1 MSGTV
6 IKEFQSLHK
15 PDLRLI
21 NVYGPTEISL
31 ACSVGEVPY
40 NTVRPTADNNPTWL
54 YTVPNYSV
62 YIVGDD
68 LKPVPIGVPGE
79 VVVGGAGVAQGYLDS
94 DKTSGRFLSDSYTSP
109 FFQSKGWSRIYRT
122 GDRGRLAE
130 DGSLVLLGRIDG
142 DNQVKL
148 GGIRINVEEI
158 ETALLRAST
167 GTISQVVVSPRST
180 TQHNEV
186 QTYLVAFVV
195 LADTDNP
202 ENATQLLDRLTMDL
216 PLPQYMRPAAMIPI
230 SSLPQSASGKVDRLA
245 VRQLAIPKFESQT
258 RGETLAP
265 FEETL
270 RQLWQEAVP
279 QDIISLYSIQST
291 SDFFHVGGSSLS
303 LVTLQALVKDRL
315 GVSIAL
321 HQLFE
326 ASTLQGMADRIQ
338 NVSVAGH
345 GVAVD
350 WEGEIE
356 GLVASSATPL
366 TIDTQTAPCGAGAVV
381 LTGATGFIGKEIVRQ
396 LVDDDRVQ
404 AIYCLAVRK
413 PLAQLPSIFTNQKVH
428 LYHGDLG
435 APQLGLSDPDAA
447 SIFGR
452 ASVII
457 HNGADVSFMKTYQS
471 LKLTNVAST
480 VELVKLA
487 LPRRI
492 PFHFVSSASVTRLAG
507 QESFGERSVA
517 SYHPPAIPEDGYA
530 AVKWV
535 GEAYVE
541 RVNQRFGLPVWIHRP
556 SSVTGSDAPELDLM
570 SNVMR
575 YCQETKKI
583 PDSGSSSGV
592 FDFIAVQS
600 VASQIINAVHLSG
613 ASAADSNGVHYQH
626 ESGEIQVGRE
636 EVQSILET
644 GTGHRFES
652 VSVSEWVDHAE
663 KAGMSN
669 LLGVY
674 LRKASDGQIL
684 LPRLLKGG
692 NDNCPATNE

>member
-1 MSGTV
+1 
-6 IKEFQSLHK
+6 
-15 PDLRLI
+15 
-21 NVYGPTEISL
+21 
-31 ACSVGEVPY
+31 
-40 NTVRPTADNNPTWL
+40 
-54 YTVPNYSV
+54 
-62 YIVGDD
+62 
-68 LKPVPIGVPGE
+68 
-79 VVVGGAGVAQGYLDS
+79 
-94 DKTSGRFLSDSYTSP
+94 
-109 FFQSKGWSRIYRT
+109 
-122 GDRGRLAE
+122 
-130 DGSLVLLGRIDG
+130 LVLLGRIDG

-245 VRQLAIPKFESQT
+245 VRQLAIPKFEARQT
-258 RGETLAP
+258 REETLAP

-326 ASTLQGMADRIQ
+326 ASTLQCMADRIQ
-338 NVSVAGH
+338 NISVAGH

-350 WEGEIE
+350 WEEEIE
-356 GLVASSATPL
+356 GLVASSATQL

-381 LTGATGFIGKEIVRQ
+381 LTGATGFVGKEIVRQ

-413 PLAQLPSIFTNQKVH
+413 PLAQLPFIFTNQKVH
-428 LYHGDLG
+428 LYRGDLG
-435 APQLGLSDPDAA
+435 SPQLGLSDSDAA

-583 PDSGSSSGV
+583 PDSGSWSGV

-613 ASAADSNGVHYQH
+613 ASAADLNRVHYQH
-626 ESGEIQVGRE
+626 ESGEIQVGQE